1 MLNTDPSRSSQSTKS
16 VSLFNSFRK
25 KLFFPK
31 NSFLEID
38 LNVCEEFLQKE
49 ETPKSDSNF
58 FSQTFR
64 KWNGGSSHTLFLRPE
79 PSVRKL
85 KRQTTEVERFVR
97 MDLSAKQRPSV
108 WGTMTL
114 WDGLELLRGGIR
126 VASDVSKEGL
136 RLTSRRWTK
145 TVALPMIFVFLF
157 EFVFLPVFESGSL
170 FADPFDQ
177 NFENKNKAKGRL
189 ESYYNAA
196 EKTSDALEWQ
206 SIVES
211 GKRILKA
218 QWEANASLEIE
229 KELKNFSGTS
239 SAKEERRIQLENQKQ
254 TIAVEWESDLS
265 EEILEKRGSWKANF
279 NKQNFE
285 SYFTV
290 DKKKEIRDALENLV
304 KAADAAKNAATGDG
318 TVRLAAWDNAI
329 NAGIAGVRAL
339 WENNI
344 TSIKNGVLISSTAT
358 ALTGVEKIEFE
369 KKLGEIESYY
379 KNYFRLE
386 ENGMKLPA
394 RQGLIQSLNRDM
406 DIAIAQEE
414 DPTQLTELLIER
426 TKQQLD
432 PATGQLLNS
441 LDDLGTI
448 PTSYDDVS
456 GSNAQEKILQALQ
469 DGQALW
475 DQAIE
480 RLVVKKLE
488 YDRVAED
495 KRVRNED
502 KWSKAYYV
510 LLDAKAKWNEE
521 INKQIEEG
529 LKKWDES
536 EVRLKEN
543 KQKALQELNQYLS
556 ISQEQYVSHLNGLQG
571 TILSSAD
578 TIGSIVSNIAW
589 YQDQIDKENRKSSP
603 NSGLINTYQQEINKW
618 TALRT
623 QFRQYVAS
631 VQNKIHDED
640 ILGNNGGSG
649 VLDDNGNS
657 SDPYLYSSAEFEYRL
672 AKAELDELEKKKNR
686 AQAVWDYAEANVN
699 VTNMPALQTELEAAK
714 TVYETQQS
722 AYLALLQQ
730 LNGTSPVGGGT
741 QGTDPN
747 SSSGSGSSTPP
758 ANTSLSELEAAK
770 KLAEEKSI
778 ALTTAQ
784 AELELARKR
793 FDQAKQLQ
801 ILVLNSSPEFLGDI
815 GSVNMGTYDPNAP
828 NGGIKYEIYQADL
841 QIAEAREKLKDN
853 EKVYFSKNYD
863 QANAKRTEDFFG
875 DLWNR
880 IQSFESSKEKL
891 KLLEDA
897 VSNPNQTLVQK
908 VNLLLNPANLVLVS
922 VFGNQGAAQVKSQ
935 LQGLVDALSK
945 TVIDNENGNVEKQK
959 LPYAVEKFSSSL
971 DPILTRSD
979 ELLSQFD
986 NTDKGNLSEFTT
998 RMGNISSFLNS
1009 FTTNYNLNS
1018 GYLKIE
1024 DFNVWNSALS
1034 NSLSK
1039 WNENVTAFQT
1049 AKTDFSS
1056 ALAAYKAYATSHVGS
1071 EDSLEYQ
1078 LEVQK
1083 VTAAFGTYQEK
1094 TSSLEEYW
1102 DDLSTRTGHLRLEA
1116 LDRLQKARTM
1126 VDMSTL
1132 DLATRKTL
1140 KAQIDTFKSTF
1151 SKKDS
1156 SGNELPDDVTAL
1168 LTGTDSKFTSVAG
1181 SFSNY
1186 STRYSYYRNTIDE
1199 RSAIFSGMSGI
1210 LIQALEGQRASVT
1223 AQKAQLGFL
1232 LDEDAGIEELQDSV
1246 SGVEE
1251 TAKTEAA
1258 KLDARVAEILLSK
1271 LGNLGS
1277 DSSTRKFDPIYL
1289 GLTNEINS
1297 LYSTF
1302 TGSSDQ
1308 ILEIRA
1314 RKIALDYIKNAG
1326 QTLTGIFTNN
1336 SEYSKFQ
1343 IDLNRMKDRSAATL
1357 SFYEDDHGYL
1367 NEADRISLRMSEDE
1381 NDRRKV
1387 SEYFSFGSTFL
1398 FGNAVIQGTSAWLNL
1413 AGGMKSFSEA
1423 VKSGAI
1429 LSGLRDDYF
1438 SEQES
1443 EANGLFQELTEAAG
1457 IGSYSSVD
1465 FYKDSI
1471 RSQAGVD
1478 QLDTAKINQKK
1489 AELAALIAG
1498 MSDPQTQLSQLI
1510 QSGNLTSVFG
1520 LLTGTG
1526 VKQDLV
1532 AWQKEIDD
1540 AKLLFQTLDGNIQAP
1555 MTNLTTQ
1562 FDSLLN
1568 FFNTPAFAQM
1578 QSYADGV
1585 FQSVEALKGLEDSNL
1600 PIYDRVN
1607 DADGNS
1613 PYEQAP
1619 DQDGDA
1625 VGSANWTPTYV
1636 DANGKLPWQTGYD
1649 SAHLKISIAWTPT
1662 YRDANGKI
1670 PGESGYN
1677 ASNLKIL
1684 GYTKPFENLNTDN
1697 LKTMRDSLKTALTE
1711 WNGVK
1716 SDAQAKLNV
1725 YKTSVNALLAFRA
1738 LHPTDFAE
1746 AEGGKYLTLVEKVRT
1761 DGLALTGTHSDT
1773 IAYFNGV
1780 SLKFQDLKSEQEFLT
1795 RTAKQILGLPIN
1807 KILVPQK
1814 AVQFTFPPVVPPEPL
1829 ELSLTSALRYD
1840 ITNSNPGNYYT
1851 VSSSQRNIVQQIT
1864 LLEYSKYKEIGSFS
1878 DYGTNGVSF
1887 FLGNLG
1893 SANNQ
1898 LQVSAQTFAQ
1908 NANAWASSVQ
1918 NKNVPLNGLADRLDS
1933 LNDRIVYYTAG
1944 SGPNQI
1950 GQSDLIQVVANLR
1963 TFLLQKSL
1971 DGVEFNPAL
1980 KAMVEAAGAFTD
1992 EIENIQ
1998 YLQSYPST
2006 DKNVA
2011 KANLTAA
2018 QEAQKTL
2025 TEISQLADQL
2035 GNFLSSGAV
2044 YSNLGMVQS
2053 LLEKYDILKNK
2064 PLDQAKFETQF
2075 KSVLGNAY
2083 WQGAFEV
2090 YRDKLSA
2097 AQAFFSPQTQEKIDQ
2112 LRENS
2117 WEVFKRNLANAYL
2130 TQRVGNPILSEFL
2143 TELKEGK
2150 FSVLGANQGVVEIDS
2165 KFLGKAM
2172 TDSEILEVGEYLKP
2186 FDDMASIQRQGLVS
2200 DLETYLKDY
2209 DPELKEEM
2217 KTFSLVNQ
2225 YSLIKNGIAQGNVYP
2240 DRELPPELKDFT
2252 IISTF
2257 EYYLSNTKEEIT
2269 VTENGQPVKKMVKKY
2284 DPSSADS
2291 RRAAMSD
2298 LLLKLGP
2305 VHKKDAN
2312 GTLVLDPQRQAQI
2325 EALTNEYLANY
2336 GSKNPSSYL
2345 DSQILKNFEAKAA
2358 YYAEKELRISQNAD
2372 SSVPADQ
2379 KKEELS
2385 YDDLQALT
2393 DWLVEAKFDPS
2404 TQTAVT
2410 ETARMDFLLSHYY
2423 GEDTEDLS
2431 AEDLQKNPELAAF
2444 YGEGGKGYFSEM
2456 DAFFTNQGKT
2466 VLTTEEKDRFK
2477 LLSSGVT
2484 DAWGLWQ
2491 YDPSSLVQRE
2501 VVLQNFG
2508 YANEYEDLVES
2519 LQTETKR
2526 LKTELAKANRNIQK
2540 EKYVN
2545 DYRNGLIHFDSYLSY
2560 LGVPTDN
2567 VATDVTT
2574 NEALAIQGRLREL
2587 EINAEQKLGGLF
2599 NLLENHK
2606 SAVFDQTPL
2615 ADALP
2620 GDAIQTKA
2628 DLNPGLRTA
2637 AKVMSSAYTLSDNV
2651 LTKDANGN
2659 YSFDGDFT
2667 NLKGRLDQALNVVS
2681 AGSVDYD
2688 QYAGTI
2694 TSQSGLIATLKNTIE
2709 TAGQSYVLLK
2719 AQLASGVNPAAEL
2732 NAATTAFNAANAKIE
2747 GATGLKKQFEDAQAL
2762 VTQKQNEYLA
2772 KETQVSNAYN
2782 TMLDAQDTFNE
2793 KAALYDYATLLE
2805 YSKHNVYQ
2813 AENNNAPNAENN
2825 LPAGYIDTPKKMAEA
2840 RYKAAKEAYDAK
2852 AKEVELLQKKM
2863 ASQIGVGDLTT
2874 YVQNERAEA
2883 EKWAL
2888 LAVKYNT
2895 AETLLRQKVADLK
2908 RQIGVQRTNL
2918 EGQLDRLYGIAPPNN
2933 KQSVG
2938 MMDSLEGS
2946 LDFGGSRYLKTEQ
2959 WTRDRD
2965 RIAEGIISGRIG
2977 TMDVMTAYQWDYGQG
2992 ITPDMQPYNLNS
3004 FLGRWGGTLGND
3016 SYQSLPQR
3024 ANAHMNSILFPAP
3037 ETRGYRYGSGSSAA
3051 TYDQAYGQA
3060 LVNQTMVQ
3068 VFFLNQLDLVCMGF
3082 CMLTMAYVNEINTYS
3097 SNRNQVNDAV
3107 SAIGAQGATLKGLY
3121 SQLQELTDVDDTNQL
3136 LSVLGRPEFGLNSQD
3151 LAMIQKTNPGSNS
3164 LKDIVWKTSPTAT
3177 NPLSFND
3184 LVGSDGLRLA
3194 QQKAIHD
3201 QYGNYVR
3208 SGEYTAGGTTAS
3220 AEKTDQYGRQT
3231 ALMVGADEFLDAMGV
3246 LAEAQYQ
3253 VARDAYYS
3261 KAENYTK
3268 QIGVGNED
3276 KIAVKVDAKVVLQ
3289 EREKFASDLLKK
3301 ITRTTNGETI
3311 AYNVETNIY
3320 RTVLNDY
3327 MGETGVVS
3335 QIFNAE
3341 LQQRGAEQKQQW
3353 NLKEQEFYDLKSDWI
3368 QNVSYLKQTG
3378 TKRWE
3383 NMVQEFQGKWKDWRA
3398 DFKAEHEANQKIYL
3412 DRIESTLEKK
3422 EAWTTSFLQKSSEQ
3436 ADELTMKEMYD
3447 SIAGMVTSMQ
3457 ENLPAGVSMNVN
3469 VNDILSSILSKKP
3482 GSISASLIDRA
3493 SSIDTNFFLNEVKK
3507 YNFNDSGLKEQF
3519 KGMLNE
3525 TNKLSQNL
3533 IILQTLE
3540 SLRSLPE
3547 AFAKTIQQQNGAVE
3561 EQLNQT
3567 MAYGGFARVGATY
3580 IRTIKTASGG
3590 DEVQTLGT
3598 YQYYN
3603 YNPPTVFPEVKDSN
3617 GKSWDLGKPELLI
3630 DREKVPSASDLTVMV
3645 RLAKNKMNS
3654 DFEKVFNPKV
3664 QHNYEAERGLFDPS
3678 EVQASFN
3685 DYLEGVRN
3693 GETVSC
3699 LGKSAE
3705 QCAQSA
3711 MNSGFLVGEV
3721 AEGSFGEAQFNQ
3733 FYVILKT
3740 KKEMDKRKG
3749 KMDAARHRKSGGM
3762 GRFYNQ
3768 LGAIGEGLG
3777 EAVKGAGSA
3786 VLSAA
3791 KASLKATTDFNGAKK
3806 DLKEAG
3812 KQGER
3817 ALQGALYATS
3827 GAVDFVMFASETF
3840 AEPFVTV
3847 FTLGMGNETMNG
3859 KFAEGNYELA
3869 KFRDTNRAQK
3879 HLNELGMR
3887 TGAEMYANDA
3897 ALDKVVTTTLAVT
3910 GIVGAI
3916 LSFTPL
3922 APIGVGL
3929 MAVSALGTAGWKT
3942 FRGAYEGGSAGMLAG
3957 AVSGI
3962 ANSAL
3967 DATTN
3972 GVVGVNLSYSYANGF
3987 GAGVNIG
3994 TDNKTQLGGSV
4005 GLNYNAKSGAW
4016 GASVGLKVG
4025 LGQTD
4030 NQGNYSNWVDAGVH
4044 MNNIGR
4050 ENQSQGLSATIRG
4063 QYNEKKGLN
4072 GSLGLSYDTQSGYG
4086 ATVGLTSGLGPLLS
4100 VTPSW
4105 TVSEYG
4111 GLSSDVQ
4118 YGVNKNLFG
4127 NIFNKVNNPEHSAAN
4142 RNLLDDIVNAA
4153 GGLVSGI
4160 GRGAKSAWDG
4170 LFGRGPIP
4178 MMLIG
4183 RGAMNANSD
4192 PIAQRY
4198 GIDGPDNKSVFSTLS
4213 DWFNTSV
4220 LGNKPESFDQA
4231 LALMRSGSAD
4241 ARKAA
4246 GEYLNANVS
4255 KITVAQQAEMD
4266 IFLHNAGVVN
4276 LTEKQYTNNM
4286 KILYADTMKQF
4297 KDQYFDQ
4304 VISGESSFKMTAFE
4318 REVLRTKFGGL
4329 VDNISIFNAPGWTSE
4344 GRAFVPMGSES
4355 IIGDISMNTAGY
4367 EEYQIALS
4375 KFEDQGGSFDSKGI
4389 IKNMFLERATR
4400 LAHEAFH
4407 LYQNQESNIVFSAMR
4422 YLSDNA
4428 MAFLNSPFDSE
4439 LRSKILYK
4447 GNLSGEARSTY
4458 SNLNLMNDPNRMIVN
4473 GQYVYREQLAQSFMI
4488 SFGETFNKYSGGY

>member
-1 MLNTDPSRSSQSTKS
+1 MLNTDPSRTSQSLKS
-16 VSLFNSFRK
+16 ASFLNTFRE
-25 KLFFPK
+25 KLFARK
-31 NSFLEID
+31 NPVLEID
-38 LNVCEEFLQKE
+38 LNPSICDEFPHKE
-49 ETPKSDSNF
+49 ETPKYDSS
-58 FSQTFR
+58 FSSHTFR
-64 KWNGGSSHTLFLRPE
+64 KWNGLFSESSSRTLFLRLE
-79 PSVRKL
+79 SLVQKL
-85 KRQTTEVERFVR
+85 KRQTTETERFVR
-97 MDLSAKQRPSV
+97 MDLRLEMRNLNEKDSRGTIVKKIAQKNYENSSFQFGSDSKVFPDQRIRQNIGRKTKTTKTQDGRENHPRDERRVEKRPSI
-108 WGTMTL
+108 WEMMTL
-114 WDGLELLRGGIR
+114 LDGLELLRGRIR
-126 VASDVSKEGL
+126 VSSDVVLIGVKNSGSRLRGEFRGFESLETSHEL
-136 RLTSRRWTK
+136 RLTSKRWTK
-145 TVALPMIFVFLF
+145 RVALPLIFVFLF
-157 EFVFLPVFESGSL
+157 EFAFLPVFESRSL

-206 SIVES
+206 SIIES

-229 KELKNFSGTS
+229 KELKGFSGTS
-239 SAKEERRIQLENQKQ
+239 SAKEEFRIQLENQKQ
-254 TIAVEWESDLS
+254 TIAVEWEAELS

-279 NKQNFE
+279 KKQNFE

-304 KAADAAKNAATGDG
+304 KAADAAKNATTGDG
-318 TVRLAAWDNAI
+318 TARLSAWDNAI
-329 NAGIAGVRAL
+329 NAGISGVRAL

-344 TSIKNGVLISSTAT
+344 VSIKNGILTSSSAT
-358 ALTGVEKIEFE
+358 GLTGVEKVEFD
-369 KKLGEIESYY
+369 KKLDEIESYY
-379 KNYFRLE
+379 KNYFHLE
-386 ENGMKLPA
+386 ENGVKLPA

-414 DPTQLTELLIER
+414 DPTQLTELLIEK

-441 LDDLGTI
+441 LDDLATI

-502 KWSKAYYV
+502 KWSRAYYV

-589 YQDQIDKENRKSSP
+589 YQDQIDKENRKTSP
-603 NSGLINTYQQEINKW
+603 NTNLIGTYQQEINKW
-618 TALRT
+618 STLRN

-649 VLDDNGNS
+649 VLDNNGNS

-699 VTNMPALQTELEAAK
+699 VSDMPALQTELNVAK
-714 TVYETQQS
+714 TAYETQQS

-793 FDQAKQLQ
+793 FEQAKQLQ
-801 ILVLNSSPEFLGDI
+801 ILVMNSSPEFLGDI

-841 QIAEAREKLKDN
+841 QISEAREKLKDN

-863 QANAKRTEDFFG
+863 QSNAKRTEDFFG

-897 VSNPNQTLVQK
+897 VSSPGQTLVQK

-935 LQGLVDALSK
+935 LQGLVEALSK
-945 TVIDNENGNVEKQK
+945 TVKDNENGNVEKPK
-959 LPYAVEKFSSSL
+959 LPFAVEKFSSSL
-971 DPILTRSD
+971 DPILTHSD

-986 NTDKGNLSEFTT
+986 NTDKGNLNEFTT
-998 RMGNISSFLNS
+998 RMGNISSYLNS
-1009 FTTNYNLNS
+1009 FTTNYNLNPD
-1018 GYLKIE
+1018 YLEIE
-1024 DFNVWNSALS
+1024 DFNVWNTALS

-1056 ALAAYKAYATSHVGS
+1056 ALSTYKAYATSHVGS

-1083 VTAAFGTYQEK
+1083 VTTAFGTYQEK

-1102 DDLSTRTGHLRLEA
+1102 DDLSTRIGHLRLEA

-1156 SGNELPDDVTAL
+1156 SGNDLPDDVTSL
-1168 LTGTDSKFTSVAG
+1168 LTGTDSKFSSVAD
-1181 SFSNY
+1181 SFSTY
-1186 STRYSYYRNTIDE
+1186 SSRYSYYRNTIDE
-1199 RSAIFSGMSGI
+1199 RSAIFGGMSGI

-1232 LDEDAGIEELQDSV
+1232 LDEDAGIEELQDTV

-1258 KLDARVAEILLSK
+1258 KLDARVAEILLLK

-1277 DSSTRKFDPIYL
+1277 DSSVRKFDPIYL

-1302 TGSSDQ
+1302 SGSSDE

-1326 QTLTGIFTNN
+1326 QSLTQIFADDG
-1336 SEYSKFQ
+1336 EYAKFQ
-1343 IDLNRMKDRSAATL
+1343 IDLNQMKDRSQATL

-1367 NEADRISLRMSEDE
+1367 DESDRISLRMSEDE
-1381 NDRRKV
+1381 NDLRKV

-1413 AGGMKSFSEA
+1413 AGGMRSFSEG
-1423 VKSGAI
+1423 VKAGTI

-1443 EANGLFQELTEAAG
+1443 EANGLFGELTEAAG

-1471 RSQAGVD
+1471 RSQTGVD

-1498 MSDPQTQLSQLI
+1498 MSDPQAQLSQLI

-1540 AKLLFQTLDGNIQAP
+1540 AKALFQTLDGNIQAP

-1568 FFNTPAFAQM
+1568 FFNTPALAQM

-1585 FQSVEALKGLEDSNL
+1585 LNSVEALKGLEDSSL
-1600 PIYDRVN
+1600 PIYDPIEDV
-1607 DADGNS
+1607 DGNF
-1613 PYEQAP
+1613 PYEKAP
-1619 DQDGDA
+1619 DQEGDA
-1625 VGSANWTPTYV
+1625 VGSTNWTPTYV
-1636 DANGKLPWQTGYD
+1636 DVNGKLPWQTGYD

-1670 PGESGYN
+1670 PGQSGYN
-1677 ASNLKIL
+1677 SNNLKIL
-1684 GYTKPFENLNTDN
+1684 GYTKPFENLDTED
-1697 LKTMRDSLKTALTE
+1697 LKTMRDSLKSALLD

-1716 SDAQAKLNV
+1716 SDAQTKLNV
-1725 YKTSVNALLAFRA
+1725 YKTSVNELLAFRA
-1738 LHPTDFAE
+1738 LHPADFAD

-1761 DGLALTGTHSDT
+1761 DGLALTGAHSET

-1780 SLKFQDLKSEQEFLT
+1780 SLKFQDLKSEQEYLT
-1795 RTAKQILGLPIN
+1795 RTAKQILGLPVN
-1807 KILVPQK
+1807 KILVPEK
-1814 AVQFTFPPVVPPEPL
+1814 AVQFTFPPVDPPEPL
-1829 ELSLTSALRYD
+1829 ELPLGSALRFD
-1840 ITNSNPGNYYT
+1840 IVSSNPGNYYK
-1851 VSSSQRNIVQQIT
+1851 VLSSQRNIVQQIT
-1864 LLEYSKYKEIGSFS
+1864 LLEYSKYKEVGPFG
-1878 DYGTNGVSF
+1878 DYGSSGVSF

-1893 SANNQ
+1893 NANNQ
-1898 LQVSAQTFAQ
+1898 LQASAQSFSQ
-1908 NANAWASSVQ
+1908 NANAWASSLQ
-1918 NKNVPLNGLADRLDS
+1918 NKNVPLNGLSSRLNS

-1950 GQSDLIQVVANLR
+1950 GQSDLVQVVANLR

-1998 YLQSYPST
+1998 YLQSYPSP

-2018 QEAQKTL
+2018 KEAQKTL
-2025 TEISQLADQL
+2025 SEISQLAVEL

-2064 PLDQAKFETQF
+2064 PMDQAKFETQF
-2075 KSVLGNAY
+2075 KSTLGNAY
-2083 WQGAFEV
+2083 WQGAFQV
-2090 YRDKLSA
+2090 YQDKLSE
-2097 AQAFFSPQTQEKIDQ
+2097 AQAFFSQQTQEKIDQ

-2130 TQRVGNPILSEFL
+2130 SQRVGNPILSEFL

-2150 FSVLGANQGVVEIDS
+2150 FSVLGQNQGVVEIDS

-2186 FDDMASIQRQGLVS
+2186 FDDMAMVQRQGLIS
-2200 DLETYLKDY
+2200 DLNTFLKDY

-2225 YSLIKNGIAQGNVYP
+2225 YSLIKNAIAQGNVYP
-2240 DRELPPELKDFT
+2240 DRELPPELKNFT
-2252 IISTF
+2252 LISTF

-2298 LLLKLGP
+2298 FLLKLGP

-2312 GTLVLDPQRQAQI
+2312 GTLVLDPERQAQI
-2325 EALTNEYLANY
+2325 ESLTNEYLANY

-2345 DSQILKNFEAKAA
+2345 DSQILKNFEARAA
-2358 YYAEKELRISQNAD
+2358 YYEEKELRISQNANL
-2372 SSVPADQ
+2372 PADQ

-2385 YDDLQALT
+2385 YDDLEALT
-2393 DWLVEAKFDPS
+2393 TWLVEAKFDPS
-2404 TQTAVT
+2404 TQTAVA

-2431 AEDLQKNPELAAF
+2431 AQDLQKNPELAAF

-2456 DAFFTNQGKT
+2456 DTYFSSQGKT
-2466 VLTTEEKDRFK
+2466 VLTIEEKDRFR

-2491 YDPSSLVQRE
+2491 YDPSSLVQRQAA
-2501 VVLQNFG
+2501 LQNFG
-2508 YANEYEDLVES
+2508 YANDYEDLVES
-2519 LQTETKR
+2519 LNLEAKR
-2526 LKTELAKANRNIQK
+2526 LKVELTKADQNIRK

-2567 VATDVTT
+2567 IATDVTT
-2574 NEALAIQGRLREL
+2574 NESLAIQGRLREL

-2606 SAVFDQTPL
+2606 SAVFDETPL
-2615 ADALP
+2615 EDALP

-2637 AKVMSSAYTLSDNV
+2637 AKVMSSAYTLSDNI
-2651 LTKDANGN
+2651 LQKDASGN

-2688 QYAGTI
+2688 KYAGAI
-2694 TSQSGLIATLKNTIE
+2694 ANQGGLISTLKNTIE

-2732 NAATTAFNAANAKIE
+2732 TAATNAFNAANASIE
-2747 GATGLKKQFEDAQAL
+2747 GPTGLKKQYEDAQAL
-2762 VTQKQNEYLA
+2762 VTQKQNEYIA

-2813 AENNNAPNAENN
+2813 AENNNAPESENGI
-2825 LPAGYIDTPKKMAEA
+2825 PAGYIDTPKKMAEA
-2840 RYKAAKEAYDAK
+2840 RYKAAKEEYDAK

-2863 ASQIGVGDLTT
+2863 ASQIGTGDLSA
-2874 YVQNERAEA
+2874 YVQNERAET

-2908 RQIGVQRTNL
+2908 RQIGVQQANL
-2918 EGQLDRLYGIAPPNN
+2918 DQQLDRLYGIAPPNN

-2938 MMDSLEGS
+2938 MMDTIEGS

-2965 RIAEGIISGRIG
+2965 RIAEGIISGRIT

-2992 ITPDMQPYNLNS
+2992 ITPDMQPYNLAS
-3004 FLGRWGGTLGND
+3004 FLGKWGSTLGNE

-3024 ANAHMNSILFPAP
+3024 ANTHMNSILFPAP
-3037 ETRGYRYGSGSSAA
+3037 ETRGYRYGSGSSGAG
-3051 TYDQAYGQA
+3051 YEQSYGQA

-3082 CMLTMAYVNEINTYS
+3082 CMLTMAYVNEINTYN
-3097 SNRNQVNDAV
+3097 SNRGQVSDAV
-3107 SAIGAQGATLKGLY
+3107 SAIGAQGAALKNLY
-3121 SQLQELTDVDDTNQL
+3121 GQLQELTDVDDTNQL
-3136 LSVLGRPEFGLNSQD
+3136 LSVLGRPEFGLSSQD
-3151 LAMIQKTNPGSNS
+3151 LEMIQKTNPGSNS
-3164 LKDIVWKTSPTAT
+3164 LKDIVWKANPTT
-3177 NPLSFND
+3177 PNPLSFND

-3194 QQKAIHD
+3194 GQKAIHD

-3208 SGEYTAGGTTAS
+3208 NGEYTAGGTTAT

-3253 VARDAYYS
+3253 VARDAYYN

-3268 QIGVGNED
+3268 QIGLEE
-3276 KIAVKVDAKVVLQ
+3276 KIAVKVDGKVVLE
-3289 EREKFASDLLKK
+3289 EREQFTSNLLKK
-3301 ITRTTNGETI
+3301 ITQTTNGETI

-3327 MGETGVVS
+3327 MGESGVVS

-3341 LQQRGAEQKQQW
+3341 LQQRAGEQKLQW

-3368 QNVSYLKQTG
+3368 QNISYLKQTG

-3383 NMVQEFQGKWKDWRA
+3383 NMVQEFQGKWKDWRN
-3398 DFKAEHEANQKIYL
+3398 DFKAQHEANQKIYL

-3422 EAWTTSFLQKSSEQ
+3422 ETWTQSFLQKSNDQ

-3447 SIAGMVTSMQ
+3447 SISGIVTSMQ

-3482 GSISASLIDRA
+3482 GSISASLIERA

-3519 KGMLNE
+3519 KGLLNE

-3540 SLRSLPE
+3540 SLRNLPE
-3547 AFAKTIQQQNGAVE
+3547 VFAKTIKEQNESVDD
-3561 EQLNQT
+3561 QLNQT
-3567 MAYGGFARVGATY
+3567 MAYGGFARLGAAY
-3580 IRTIKTASGG
+3580 VRTIKTASGG

-3598 YQYYN
+3598 YQNYN

-3630 DREKVPSASDLTVMV
+3630 DHENVPSANDLTVMV
-3645 RLAKNKMNS
+3645 RLAKNKMS
-3654 DFEKVFNPKV
+3654 AEFKKVFNPEK
-3664 QHNYEAERGLFDPS
+3664 QHNYEAEKGLFDPS
-3678 EVQASFN
+3678 EVEASFN

-3693 GETVSC
+3693 GDSVSC
-3699 LGKSAE
+3699 MGKSAE

-3721 AEGSFGEAQFNQ
+3721 SDGSFGEAQFSQ

-3749 KMDAARHRKSGGM
+3749 KMDAARHRKLGGM

-3768 LGAIGEGLG
+3768 LGAIAEGSVELAKG
-3777 EAVKGAGSA
+3777 IGNAVISG
-3786 VLSAA
+3786 V

-3806 DLKEAG
+3806 DLREAG
-3812 KQGER
+3812 KQSER
-3817 ALQGALYATS
+3817 ALQGA
-3827 GAVDFVMFASETF
+3827 FMQCR
-3840 AEPFVTV
+3840 EPW
-3847 FTLGMGNETMNG
+3847 TLHC
-3859 KFAEGNYELA
+3859 L
-3869 KFRDTNRAQK
+3869 Q
-3879 HLNELGMR
+3879 
-3887 TGAEMYANDA
+3887 
-3897 ALDKVVTTTLAVT
+3897 
-3910 GIVGAI
+3910 
-3916 LSFTPL
+3916 
-3922 APIGVGL
+3922 
-3929 MAVSALGTAGWKT
+3929 
-3942 FRGAYEGGSAGMLAG
+3942 
-3957 AVSGI
+3957 
-3962 ANSAL
+3962 
-3967 DATTN
+3967 
-3972 GVVGVNLSYSYANGF
+3972 
-3987 GAGVNIG
+3987 
-3994 TDNKTQLGGSV
+3994 
-4005 GLNYNAKSGAW
+4005 
-4016 GASVGLKVG
+4016 
-4025 LGQTD
+4025 
-4030 NQGNYSNWVDAGVH
+4030 
-4044 MNNIGR
+4044 
-4050 ENQSQGLSATIRG
+4050 
-4063 QYNEKKGLN
+4063 
-4072 GSLGLSYDTQSGYG
+4072 
-4086 ATVGLTSGLGPLLS
+4086 
-4100 VTPSW
+4100 
-4105 TVSEYG
+4105 
-4111 GLSSDVQ
+4111 
-4118 YGVNKNLFG
+4118 
-4127 NIFNKVNNPEHSAAN
+4127 
-4142 RNLLDDIVNAA
+4142 
-4153 GGLVSGI
+4153 
-4160 GRGAKSAWDG
+4160 
-4170 LFGRGPIP
+4170 
-4178 MMLIG
+4178 
-4183 RGAMNANSD
+4183 
-4192 PIAQRY
+4192 QR
-4198 GIDGPDNKSVFSTLS
+4198 L
-4213 DWFNTSV
+4213 
-4220 LGNKPESFDQA
+4220 
-4231 LALMRSGSAD
+4231 
-4241 ARKAA
+4241 
-4246 GEYLNANVS
+4246 
-4255 KITVAQQAEMD
+4255 
-4266 IFLHNAGVVN
+4266 
-4276 LTEKQYTNNM
+4276 
-4286 KILYADTMKQF
+4286 
-4297 KDQYFDQ
+4297 
-4304 VISGESSFKMTAFE
+4304 
-4318 REVLRTKFGGL
+4318 
-4329 VDNISIFNAPGWTSE
+4329 
-4344 GRAFVPMGSES
+4344 
-4355 IIGDISMNTAGY
+4355 
-4367 EEYQIALS
+4367 
-4375 KFEDQGGSFDSKGI
+4375 
-4389 IKNMFLERATR
+4389 
-4400 LAHEAFH
+4400 
-4407 LYQNQESNIVFSAMR
+4407 
-4422 YLSDNA
+4422 
-4428 MAFLNSPFDSE
+4428 
-4439 LRSKILYK
+4439 
-4447 GNLSGEARSTY
+4447 
-4458 SNLNLMNDPNRMIVN
+4458 
-4473 GQYVYREQLAQSFMI
+4473 
-4488 SFGETFNKYSGGY
+4488 

>member
-1 MLNTDPSRSSQSTKS
+1 MLTANPSRISQSTKS
-16 VSLFNSFRK
+16 ASFLNSFRK
-25 KLFFPK
+25 KLF
-31 NSFLEID
+31 S
-38 LNVCEEFLQKE
+38 
-49 ETPKSDSNF
+49 
-58 FSQTFR
+58 
-64 KWNGGSSHTLFLRPE
+64 LFLRPE
-79 PSVRKL
+79 PSVQKL
-85 KRQTTEVERFVR
+85 KRQTTEAERFVR
-97 MDLSAKQRPSV
+97 MDLRLERFGGFQGLTSLETQSDINRVSDRSENPATHHAINAETGIYEKIKMVRCRLKRRARLCAGSSEKSRRGTPLKSDSYPSTSRTRRVEQRPSI
-108 WGTMTL
+108 WGMMTL
-114 WDGLELLRGGIR
+114 LDGLELLQGRIR
-126 VASDVSKEGL
+126 VASDASEVRRQRTEGGEEITSRILNAVFGGQKAEDGL

-145 TVALPMIFVFLF
+145 GVALPMIFVFLF
-157 EFVFLPVFESGSL
+157 EFAFLPVFESGSL

-206 SIVES
+206 SIIES

-239 SAKEERRIQLENQKQ
+239 SAKEELRIQLENQKQ
-254 TIAVEWESDLS
+254 TIGVEWEAELS

-344 TSIKNGVLISSTAT
+344 ASIKNGVLISSTAT
-358 ALTGVEKIEFE
+358 ALTGVEKVEFE

-386 ENGMKLPA
+386 ENGIKLPA

-556 ISQEQYVSHLNGLQG
+556 ISQEQYVAHLNGLQG

-603 NSGLINTYQQEINKW
+603 NTGLINTYQQEINKW
-618 TALRT
+618 TTLRT
-623 QFRQYVAS
+623 QFRQYVAA

-699 VTNMPALQTELEAAK
+699 VTNMPALQTELNAAK
-714 TVYETQQS
+714 TAYETQQS

-747 SSSGSGSSTPP
+747 STSGGSGTSTPP

-801 ILVLNSSPEFLGDI
+801 ILVMNSSPEFLGDI

-863 QANAKRTEDFFG
+863 QGNAKRTEDFFG

-897 VSNPNQTLVQK
+897 VSGSGQTLVQK
-908 VNLLLNPANLVLVS
+908 VNSLLNPANLVLVS

-959 LPYAVEKFSSSL
+959 LPFAVEKFSSSL

-1009 FTTNYNLNS
+1009 FTTTYNLNS

-1024 DFNVWNSALS
+1024 DFNVWNTALS

-1049 AKTDFSS
+1049 AKTDFSG

-1102 DDLSTRTGHLRLEA
+1102 DDLSTRTSHLRLEA

-1186 STRYSYYRNTIDE
+1186 SSRYTYYRNTIDE
-1199 RSAIFSGMSGI
+1199 RSAIFAGMSGI

-1232 LDEDAGIEELQDSV
+1232 LDEDAGVEELQDTV

-1277 DSSTRKFDPIYL
+1277 DSSMRKFDPIYL
-1289 GLTNEINS
+1289 GLNNEINS

-1302 TGSSDQ
+1302 TGSSEE

-1326 QTLTGIFTNN
+1326 QTLTGIFAND
-1336 SEYSKFQ
+1336 SEYAKFQ

-1367 NEADRISLRMSEDE
+1367 SEADRISLRMSEDE

-1398 FGNAVIQGTSAWLNL
+1398 FGNAVMQGTSTWLNL

-1423 VKSGAI
+1423 VKAGTI

-1443 EANGLFQELTEAAG
+1443 EANGLFQELTTAAG

-1471 RSQAGVD
+1471 RSQTGVD
-1478 QLDTAKINQKK
+1478 QLDTAKIDQKK

-1498 MSDPQTQLSQLI
+1498 MSDPQAQLSQLI

-1540 AKLLFQTLDGNIQAP
+1540 AKALFQTLDGNIQTP

-1600 PIYDRVN
+1600 PIYDPVN
-1607 DADGNS
+1607 DVDGNS

-1649 SAHLKISIAWTPT
+1649 SGHLKISIAWTPT
-1662 YRDANGKI
+1662 YRDANGKV
-1670 PGESGYN
+1670 PGQSGYN
-1677 ASNLKIL
+1677 ANNLKIL
-1684 GYTKPFENLNTDN
+1684 GYTKPFENLDTDD

-1716 SDAQAKLNV
+1716 STAQAKLNV

-1738 LHPTDFAE
+1738 LHPSDFAD

-1761 DGLALTGTHSDT
+1761 DGLALTGAHSET

-1780 SLKFQDLKSEQEFLT
+1780 SLKFQDLKSEQEALT

-1807 KILVPQK
+1807 KILVPAK
-1814 AVQFTFPPVVPPEPL
+1814 AVQFTFPPADPPEPL
-1829 ELSLTSALRYD
+1829 ELPLTSALRFD
-1840 ITNSNPGNYYT
+1840 ILSSNPGNYYT
-1851 VSSSQRNIVQQIT
+1851 VASSQRNIVQQIT
-1864 LLEYSKYKEIGSFS
+1864 LLEYSKYKETGPFS

-1893 SANNQ
+1893 NANNQ
-1898 LQVSAQTFAQ
+1898 LQASAQTFAQ
-1908 NANAWASSVQ
+1908 NANAWASSLQ
-1918 NKNVPLNGLADRLDS
+1918 NKNVPLNELADRLDS
-1933 LNDRIVYYTAG
+1933 LKDRIVYYTAG

-1950 GQSDLIQVVANLR
+1950 GQNDLVQVVANLR

-2035 GNFLSSGAV
+2035 GSFLSSGAV

-2064 PLDQAKFETQF
+2064 PMDQAKFETQF

-2150 FSVLGANQGVVEIDS
+2150 FSVLGPNQGVVEIDS

-2186 FDDMASIQRQGLVS
+2186 FDNMAMIQRQGLIS
-2200 DLETYLKDY
+2200 DLDTYLKDY

-2217 KTFSLVNQ
+2217 RTFSLVNQ
-2225 YSLIKNGIAQGNVYP
+2225 YSLIKNGIAQGSVYP
-2240 DRELPPELKDFT
+2240 DRELPPELKNFT
-2252 IISTF
+2252 LISTF

-2284 DPSSADS
+2284 DSSSADS

-2298 LLLKLGP
+2298 FLLKLGP
-2305 VHKKDAN
+2305 VHKKNAN

-2358 YYAEKELRISQNAD
+2358 YYAEKELRITRNAD
-2372 SSVPADQ
+2372 PNVPADQ

-2385 YDDLQALT
+2385 YDDLEALT
-2393 DWLVEAKFDPS
+2393 TWLVEAKFDPS
-2404 TQTAVT
+2404 TQTAIT

-2431 AEDLQKNPELAAF
+2431 AEDLQKKPELAAF

-2456 DAFFTNQGKT
+2456 DTYFTNQGKT
-2466 VLTTEEKDRFK
+2466 VLTTEEKDRFR

-2491 YDPSSLVQRE
+2491 YDPSSLVQRQ

-2519 LQTETKR
+2519 LNLETKR

-2567 VATDVTT
+2567 VAGDVLT

-2637 AKVMSSAYTLSDNV
+2637 AKVMSSAYTLSDDV
-2651 LTKDANGN
+2651 LSKDANGN

-2719 AQLASGVNPAAEL
+2719 AQLASGVNPTAEL
-2732 NAATTAFNAANAKIE
+2732 NAATAAFNAANAKIE
-2747 GATGLKKQFEDAQAL
+2747 GATGLKKQYEDAQAA

-2782 TMLDAQDTFNE
+2782 SMLDAQDTFNE

-2840 RYKAAKEAYDAK
+2840 RYKAAKEEYDAK

-2863 ASQIGVGDLTT
+2863 ASQIGVGDLTA

-2946 LDFGGSRYLKTEQ
+2946 LDFAGSRYLKTEQ

-2965 RIAEGIISGRIG
+2965 RIAEGILSGRIG

-3004 FLGRWGGTLGND
+3004 FLGKWGGTLGNEN
-3016 SYQSLPQR
+3016 YQSLPQR

-3037 ETRGYRYGSGSSAA
+3037 ETRGYRYGSGSSGA
-3051 TYDQAYGQA
+3051 TYEQAYGQA

-3082 CMLTMAYVNEINTYS
+3082 CMLTMAYVNEINTYN

-3107 SAIGAQGATLKGLY
+3107 GQIGAQGATLKNLY

-3136 LSVLGRPEFGLNSQD
+3136 LNVLGRPEFGLNSQD

-3253 VARDAYYS
+3253 VARNAYYS

-3268 QIGVGNED
+3268 QIGTGNDE

-3327 MGETGVVS
+3327 MGE
-3335 QIFNAE
+3335 
-3341 LQQRGAEQKQQW
+3341 
-3353 NLKEQEFYDLKSDWI
+3353 
-3368 QNVSYLKQTG
+3368 
-3378 TKRWE
+3378 
-3383 NMVQEFQGKWKDWRA
+3383 
-3398 DFKAEHEANQKIYL
+3398 
-3412 DRIESTLEKK
+3412 
-3422 EAWTTSFLQKSSEQ
+3422 
-3436 ADELTMKEMYD
+3436 
-3447 SIAGMVTSMQ
+3447 
-3457 ENLPAGVSMNVN
+3457 
-3469 VNDILSSILSKKP
+3469 
-3482 GSISASLIDRA
+3482 
-3493 SSIDTNFFLNEVKK
+3493 
-3507 YNFNDSGLKEQF
+3507 
-3519 KGMLNE
+3519 
-3525 TNKLSQNL
+3525 
-3533 IILQTLE
+3533 
-3540 SLRSLPE
+3540 
-3547 AFAKTIQQQNGAVE
+3547 
-3561 EQLNQT
+3561 
-3567 MAYGGFARVGATY
+3567 
-3580 IRTIKTASGG
+3580 
-3590 DEVQTLGT
+3590 
-3598 YQYYN
+3598 
-3603 YNPPTVFPEVKDSN
+3603 
-3617 GKSWDLGKPELLI
+3617 
-3630 DREKVPSASDLTVMV
+3630 
-3645 RLAKNKMNS
+3645 
-3654 DFEKVFNPKV
+3654 
-3664 QHNYEAERGLFDPS
+3664 
-3678 EVQASFN
+3678 
-3685 DYLEGVRN
+3685 
-3693 GETVSC
+3693 
-3699 LGKSAE
+3699 
-3705 QCAQSA
+3705 
-3711 MNSGFLVGEV
+3711 
-3721 AEGSFGEAQFNQ
+3721 
-3733 FYVILKT
+3733 
-3740 KKEMDKRKG
+3740 
-3749 KMDAARHRKSGGM
+3749 
-3762 GRFYNQ
+3762 
-3768 LGAIGEGLG
+3768 
-3777 EAVKGAGSA
+3777 
-3786 VLSAA
+3786 
-3791 KASLKATTDFNGAKK
+3791 
-3806 DLKEAG
+3806 
-3812 KQGER
+3812 
-3817 ALQGALYATS
+3817 
-3827 GAVDFVMFASETF
+3827 
-3840 AEPFVTV
+3840 
-3847 FTLGMGNETMNG
+3847 
-3859 KFAEGNYELA
+3859 
-3869 KFRDTNRAQK
+3869 
-3879 HLNELGMR
+3879 
-3887 TGAEMYANDA
+3887 
-3897 ALDKVVTTTLAVT
+3897 
-3910 GIVGAI
+3910 
-3916 LSFTPL
+3916 
-3922 APIGVGL
+3922 
-3929 MAVSALGTAGWKT
+3929 
-3942 FRGAYEGGSAGMLAG
+3942 
-3957 AVSGI
+3957 
-3962 ANSAL
+3962 
-3967 DATTN
+3967 
-3972 GVVGVNLSYSYANGF
+3972 
-3987 GAGVNIG
+3987 
-3994 TDNKTQLGGSV
+3994 
-4005 GLNYNAKSGAW
+4005 
-4016 GASVGLKVG
+4016 
-4025 LGQTD
+4025 
-4030 NQGNYSNWVDAGVH
+4030 
-4044 MNNIGR
+4044 
-4050 ENQSQGLSATIRG
+4050 
-4063 QYNEKKGLN
+4063 
-4072 GSLGLSYDTQSGYG
+4072 
-4086 ATVGLTSGLGPLLS
+4086 
-4100 VTPSW
+4100 
-4105 TVSEYG
+4105 
-4111 GLSSDVQ
+4111 
-4118 YGVNKNLFG
+4118 
-4127 NIFNKVNNPEHSAAN
+4127 
-4142 RNLLDDIVNAA
+4142 
-4153 GGLVSGI
+4153 
-4160 GRGAKSAWDG
+4160 
-4170 LFGRGPIP
+4170 
-4178 MMLIG
+4178 
-4183 RGAMNANSD
+4183 
-4192 PIAQRY
+4192 
-4198 GIDGPDNKSVFSTLS
+4198 
-4213 DWFNTSV
+4213 
-4220 LGNKPESFDQA
+4220 
-4231 LALMRSGSAD
+4231 
-4241 ARKAA
+4241 
-4246 GEYLNANVS
+4246 
-4255 KITVAQQAEMD
+4255 
-4266 IFLHNAGVVN
+4266 
-4276 LTEKQYTNNM
+4276 
-4286 KILYADTMKQF
+4286 
-4297 KDQYFDQ
+4297 
-4304 VISGESSFKMTAFE
+4304 
-4318 REVLRTKFGGL
+4318 
-4329 VDNISIFNAPGWTSE
+4329 
-4344 GRAFVPMGSES
+4344 
-4355 IIGDISMNTAGY
+4355 
-4367 EEYQIALS
+4367 
-4375 KFEDQGGSFDSKGI
+4375 
-4389 IKNMFLERATR
+4389 
-4400 LAHEAFH
+4400 
-4407 LYQNQESNIVFSAMR
+4407 
-4422 YLSDNA
+4422 
-4428 MAFLNSPFDSE
+4428 
-4439 LRSKILYK
+4439 
-4447 GNLSGEARSTY
+4447 
-4458 SNLNLMNDPNRMIVN
+4458 
-4473 GQYVYREQLAQSFMI
+4473 
-4488 SFGETFNKYSGGY
+4488 

>member
-1 MLNTDPSRSSQSTKS
+1 MLNTDPSRSSQSAKS

-97 MDLSAKQRPSV
+97 MDLRGGSRTEQRPSV

-114 WDGLELLRGGIR
+114 LDGLELLRGGIR

-229 KELKNFSGTS
+229 KELKSFSGTS

-318 TVRLAAWDNAI
+318 TARLAAWDNAI

-344 TSIKNGVLISSTAT
+344 TSIKNGILISSTAT
-358 ALTGVEKIEFE
+358 ALTGVEKVEFE

-556 ISQEQYVSHLNGLQG
+556 ISQEQYVAHLNGLQG

-623 QFRQYVAS
+623 QFRQYVAA

-714 TVYETQQS
+714 TAYETQQS

-801 ILVLNSSPEFLGDI
+801 ILVMNSSPEFLGDI

-897 VSNPNQTLVQK
+897 VSSPNQTLVQK

-935 LQGLVDALSK
+935 LQGLVEALSK

-959 LPYAVEKFSSSL
+959 LPFAVEKFSSSL

-1102 DDLSTRTGHLRLEA
+1102 DDLSTRTSHLRLEA

-1140 KAQIDTFKSTF
+1140 KAQIDSFKSTF
-1151 SKKDS
+1151 SKKDA
-1156 SGNELPDDVTAL
+1156 SGNDLPDDVTAL
-1168 LTGTDSKFTSVAG
+1168 LTGTDSKFTSVAN

-1232 LDEDAGIEELQDSV
+1232 LDEDAGVEELQDTV

-1326 QTLTGIFTNN
+1326 QSLTGIFASN

-1367 NEADRISLRMSEDE
+1367 SEADRISLRMSDDE

-1398 FGNAVIQGTSAWLNL
+1398 FGNAVMQGTSAWLNL

-1498 MSDPQTQLSQLI
+1498 MSDPQAQLSQLI

-1540 AKLLFQTLDGNIQAP
+1540 AKALFQTLDGSIQTP

-1625 VGSANWTPTYV
+1625 VGSANWTPTYKDV
-1636 DANGKLPWQTGYD
+1636 NGKLPWETGYD

-1662 YRDANGKI
+1662 YRDANGKV

-1840 ITNSNPGNYYT
+1840 ITNANPGNYYT

-1864 LLEYSKYKEIGSFS
+1864 LLEYSKYKEIGPFS

-2064 PLDQAKFETQF
+2064 PMDQAKFETQF

-2097 AQAFFSPQTQEKIDQ
+2097 AEAFFTPQTQEKIDQ

-2172 TDSEILEVGEYLKP
+2172 TDSEILEVGEFLKP

-2325 EALTNEYLANY
+2325 EALTNEYLTNY

-2372 SSVPADQ
+2372 PNLPADQ

-2491 YDPSSLVQRE
+2491 YDPSSLVQRQ

-2508 YANEYEDLVES
+2508 YANEYEDLVDS

-2567 VATDVTT
+2567 VASDVTT

-2637 AKVMSSAYTLSDNV
+2637 AKVMSSAYTLSDDV
-2651 LTKDANGN
+2651 LSKDANGN

-2719 AQLASGVNPAAEL
+2719 AQLASGVNPTAEL

-2908 RQIGVQRTNL
+2908 RQIGVQQANL

-3004 FLGRWGGTLGND
+3004 FLGKWGGTLGND

-3082 CMLTMAYVNEINTYS
+3082 CMLTMAYVNEINTYNT
-3097 SNRNQVNDAV
+3097 NRNQVNDAV
-3107 SAIGAQGATLKGLY
+3107 SAIGAQGSTLKGLY

-3208 SGEYTAGGTTAS
+3208 NGEYTAGGTTAS

-3268 QIGVGNED
+3268 QIGTGTED

-3327 MGETGVVS
+3327 MGESGVVS

-3422 EAWTTSFLQKSSEQ
+3422 EAWTQSFLQKSSEQ
-3436 ADELTMKEMYD
+3436 ADELTMKEMYN
-3447 SIAGMVTSMQ
+3447 SISGLVTSMQ
-3457 ENLPAGVSMNVN
+3457 ENLPSGVSMNVN

-3590 DEVQTLGT
+3590 DEVQALGT

-3645 RLAKNKMNS
+3645 RLAKNKMS
-3654 DFEKVFNPKV
+3654 ADFEKVFNPKV
-3664 QHNYEAERGLFDPS
+3664 QHNYEAERGLFDPT

-3777 EAVKGAGSA
+3777 EAVKGVVDFA
-3786 VLSAA
+3786 SAA
-3791 KASLKATTDFNGAKK
+3791 GQTVVNMAKSGSREFIQASIDMATYNYSGAAKNFQTSARNANSELVKGEKAMSRA
-3806 DLKEAG
+3806 
-3812 KQGER
+3812 GER

-3827 GAVDFVMFASETF
+3827 GAVDFVMFAAETV

-3847 FTLGMGNETMNG
+3847 LTLGMGNETMNG
-3859 KFAEGNYELA
+3859 TFSEGNYELA

-3916 LSFTPL
+3916 LSFTPF
-3922 APIGVGL
+3922 APVGVGL
-3929 MAVSALGTAGWKT
+3929 MAVSAVGTAGWKT

-3972 GVVGVNLSYSYANGF
+3972 GIVGVNLSYSYANGF

-3994 TDNKTQLGGSV
+3994 TPNDVQVGGSI

-4016 GASVGLKVG
+4016 GASVGLKMG

-4044 MNNIGR
+4044 VNNIGR
-4050 ENQSQGLSATIRG
+4050 DNQSSGVSANIRG
-4063 QYNEKKGLN
+4063 QYNEKQGLS

-4118 YGVNKNLFG
+4118 YGFNKNLFG
-4127 NIFNKVNNPEHSAAN
+4127 SLFDKPTNPEHSAAN
-4142 RNLLDDIVNAA
+4142 RNLLDDIVNGV

-4160 GRGAKSAWDG
+4160 GRGAQSVWDG
-4170 LFGRGPIP
+4170 LSGAVGGINGENLSNGWNAIKKALFGGDGGATVKPGPRPGTYVDEDGTVLVRDPKTGNLTPEWLVPNLQNTWSSKEIFDMFEP
-4178 MMLIG
+4178 IHQDAVGNVLTGKTLKSLIEKIQNQQVIIDELQG
-4183 RGAMNANSD
+4183 DEDLHKHANTPKGGDKAHEIANAEAFVQENLTKAKAIIQEKGWNRLSANDINNLGEAMGNVIHVLTDATS
-4192 PIAQRY
+4192 PSHQ
-4198 GIDGPDNKSVFSTLS
+4198 GFQEFDNHS
-4213 DWFNTSV
+4213 W
-4220 LGNKPESFDQA
+4220 NKYFKA
-4231 LALMRSGSAD
+4231 L
-4241 ARKAA
+4241 
-4246 GEYLNANVS
+4246 EHVS
-4255 KITVAQQAEMD
+4255 K
-4266 IFLHNAGVVN
+4266 
-4276 LTEKQYTNNM
+4276 
-4286 KILYADTMKQF
+4286 
-4297 KDQYFDQ
+4297 
-4304 VISGESSFKMTAFE
+4304 E
-4318 REVLRTKFGGL
+4318 RFYP
-4329 VDNISIFNAPGWTSE
+4329 IE
-4344 GRAFVPMGSES
+4344 GS
-4355 IIGDISMNTAGY
+4355 
-4367 EEYQIALS
+4367 
-4375 KFEDQGGSFDSKGI
+4375 
-4389 IKNMFLERATR
+4389 LERAKLEGSVKWVFDIVTGNTKTP
-4400 LAHEAFH
+4400 EKFF
-4407 LYQNQESNIVFSAMR
+4407 NSESG
-4422 YLSDNA
+4422 Y
-4428 MAFLNSPFDSE
+4428 
-4439 LRSKILYK
+4439 
-4447 GNLSGEARSTY
+4447 
-4458 SNLNLMNDPNRMIVN
+4458 LNLP
-4473 GQYVYREQLAQSFMI
+4473 
-4488 SFGETFNKYSGGY
+4488 NKYYNPNLPTDAQLRRNIPFNVSPYLL

>member
-1 MLNTDPSRSSQSTKS
+1 
-16 VSLFNSFRK
+16 
-25 KLFFPK
+25 
-31 NSFLEID
+31 
-38 LNVCEEFLQKE
+38 
-49 ETPKSDSNF
+49 
-58 FSQTFR
+58 
-64 KWNGGSSHTLFLRPE
+64 
-79 PSVRKL
+79 
-85 KRQTTEVERFVR
+85 
-97 MDLSAKQRPSV
+97 
-108 WGTMTL
+108 
-114 WDGLELLRGGIR
+114 
-126 VASDVSKEGL
+126 
-136 RLTSRRWTK
+136 
-145 TVALPMIFVFLF
+145 
-157 EFVFLPVFESGSL
+157 
-170 FADPFDQ
+170 
-177 NFENKNKAKGRL
+177 
-189 ESYYNAA
+189 
-196 EKTSDALEWQ
+196 
-206 SIVES
+206 
-211 GKRILKA
+211 
-218 QWEANASLEIE
+218 
-229 KELKNFSGTS
+229 
-239 SAKEERRIQLENQKQ
+239 
-254 TIAVEWESDLS
+254 
-265 EEILEKRGSWKANF
+265 
-279 NKQNFE
+279 
-285 SYFTV
+285 
-290 DKKKEIRDALENLV
+290 
-304 KAADAAKNAATGDG
+304 
-318 TVRLAAWDNAI
+318 
-329 NAGIAGVRAL
+329 
-339 WENNI
+339 
-344 TSIKNGVLISSTAT
+344 
-358 ALTGVEKIEFE
+358 
-369 KKLGEIESYY
+369 
-379 KNYFRLE
+379 
-386 ENGMKLPA
+386 
-394 RQGLIQSLNRDM
+394 
-406 DIAIAQEE
+406 
-414 DPTQLTELLIER
+414 
-426 TKQQLD
+426 
-432 PATGQLLNS
+432 
-441 LDDLGTI
+441 
-448 PTSYDDVS
+448 
-456 GSNAQEKILQALQ
+456 
-469 DGQALW
+469 
-475 DQAIE
+475 
-480 RLVVKKLE
+480 
-488 YDRVAED
+488 
-495 KRVRNED
+495 
-502 KWSKAYYV
+502 
-510 LLDAKAKWNEE
+510 
-521 INKQIEEG
+521 
-529 LKKWDES
+529 
-536 EVRLKEN
+536 
-543 KQKALQELNQYLS
+543 
-556 ISQEQYVSHLNGLQG
+556 
-571 TILSSAD
+571 
-578 TIGSIVSNIAW
+578 
-589 YQDQIDKENRKSSP
+589 
-603 NSGLINTYQQEINKW
+603 
-618 TALRT
+618 
-623 QFRQYVAS
+623 
-631 VQNKIHDED
+631 
-640 ILGNNGGSG
+640 
-649 VLDDNGNS
+649 

-699 VTNMPALQTELEAAK
+699 VADMPALQTELNAAK
-714 TVYETQQS
+714 TAYETQQS

-747 SSSGSGSSTPP
+747 STSGGTGSSTPP

-801 ILVLNSSPEFLGDI
+801 ILVMNSSPEFLGEI

-863 QANAKRTEDFFG
+863 QGNAKRTEDFFG

-897 VSNPNQTLVQK
+897 VSSPGQTLVQK
-908 VNLLLNPANLVLVS
+908 VNSLLNPANLVLVS

-935 LQGLVDALSK
+935 LQGLVDSLST
-945 TVIDNENGNVEKQK
+945 TVTDNENGNVQKQK
-959 LPYAVEKFSSSL
+959 LPFAVEKFSSSL

-979 ELLSQFD
+979 ELLTQFD
-986 NTDKGNLSEFTT
+986 DTDKGNLSEFTT

-1009 FTTNYNLNS
+1009 FTTTYNLNS

-1024 DFNVWNSALS
+1024 DFNVWNTALS

-1049 AKTDFSS
+1049 AKTDFSG
-1056 ALAAYKAYATSHVGS
+1056 ALATYKAYATSHVGS

-1083 VTAAFGTYQEK
+1083 VTAAFGKYQEK

-1132 DLATRKTL
+1132 DLATRKNL

-1168 LTGTDSKFTSVAG
+1168 MTGTDSKFTSVAG

-1232 LDEDAGIEELQDSV
+1232 LDEDAGIEELQDTV
-1246 SGVEE
+1246 NGVEE

-1277 DSSTRKFDPIYL
+1277 DSSMRKFDPIYL

-1302 TGSSDQ
+1302 TGSSDE

-1326 QTLTGIFTNN
+1326 QSLTGIFADD
-1336 SEYSKFQ
+1336 SEYAKFQ
-1343 IDLNRMKDRSAATL
+1343 IDLNRMKDRSQATL

-1367 NEADRISLRMSEDE
+1367 NEADRISLRMSEGE

-1387 SEYFSFGSTFL
+1387 SEYFSFGSTFI
-1398 FGNAVIQGTSAWLNL
+1398 FGNAVMQGTSAWLNL

-1423 VKSGAI
+1423 VKTGAI

-1443 EANGLFQELTEAAG
+1443 EANGLFQELTAAAG
-1457 IGSYSSVD
+1457 IGNYSSVD

-1498 MSDPQTQLSQLI
+1498 MSDPQAQLTKLI

-1540 AKLLFQTLDGNIQAP
+1540 AKALFQTLDGNIQTP

-1607 DADGNS
+1607 DIDGNS

-1619 DQDGDA
+1619 DQEGDA
-1625 VGSANWTPTYV
+1625 VGSANWTPTYKDV
-1636 DANGKLPWQTGYD
+1636 NGKLPWQTGYD
-1649 SAHLKISIAWTPT
+1649 SGHLKISIVWTPS
-1662 YRDANGKI
+1662 YRDATGKV
-1670 PGESGYN
+1670 PGQSGYN

-1684 GYTKPFENLNTDN
+1684 GYTKPLENLDTDD
-1697 LKTMRDSLKTALTE
+1697 LKTMRDSLKTALAD
-1711 WNGVK
+1711 WNDVK
-1716 SDAQAKLNV
+1716 TDAQAKLNV

-1738 LHPTDFAE
+1738 LHPTDFAD

-1761 DGLALTGTHSDT
+1761 DGLALTGAHSET

-1814 AVQFTFPPVVPPEPL
+1814 ATQFTFPPVDPPDPL
-1829 ELSLTSALRYD
+1829 ELPLTSALRYD
-1840 ITNSNPGNYYT
+1840 ILSSNPGNYYT
-1851 VSSSQRNIVQQIT
+1851 VASSQRNIVQQIT
-1864 LLEYSKYKEIGSFS
+1864 LLEYSKYKEIGPFS

-1898 LQVSAQTFAQ
+1898 LQASAQVFAQ
-1908 NANAWASSVQ
+1908 NANAWASSLQ
-1918 NKNVPLNGLADRLDS
+1918 NKNVPLNGLANRLDS

-1950 GQSDLIQVVANLR
+1950 GQNDLVQVVANMR

-2025 TEISQLADQL
+2025 VEISQLADQL

-2044 YSNLGMVQS
+2044 YSNLSMVQS

-2064 PLDQAKFETQF
+2064 PMDQAKFETQF

-2090 YRDKLSA
+2090 YRDKLTA
-2097 AQAFFSPQTQEKIDQ
+2097 AEAFFTPQTQEKIDQ

-2150 FSVLGANQGVVEIDS
+2150 FNVLGANQGIVEIDS

-2186 FDDMASIQRQGLVS
+2186 FDDMASIQRQGLIS
-2200 DLETYLKDY
+2200 DLDTYLKDY

-2217 KTFSLVNQ
+2217 RTFSLVNQ
-2225 YSLIKNGIAQGNVYP
+2225 YSSIKNGIAQGNVYP
-2240 DRELPPELKDFT
+2240 DRELPQELKDFT

-2257 EYYLSNTKEEIT
+2257 EYYLSNTKEEVT

-2284 DPSSADS
+2284 DPKSADS

-2312 GTLVLDPQRQAQI
+2312 GALVLDPQRQAQI

-2358 YYAEKELRISQNAD
+2358 YYAEKELRITQNAD
-2372 SSVPADQ
+2372 PNVPADQ

-2393 DWLVEAKFDPS
+2393 TWLVEAKFDPS
-2404 TQTAVT
+2404 TQTAIT

-2431 AEDLQKNPELAAF
+2431 AQDLQKNPQLAAL
-2444 YGEGGKGYFSEM
+2444 YGTGGKGYFSEM
-2456 DAFFTNQGKT
+2456 DAYFTNQGKT
-2466 VLTTEEKDRFK
+2466 VLTTEEKDRFR

-2484 DAWGLWQ
+2484 DSWGLWQ
-2491 YDPSSLVQRE
+2491 YDPSSLIQRQ

-2526 LKTELAKANRNIQK
+2526 LKVELAKANQNIRK

-2567 VATDVTT
+2567 VAGDVLT
-2574 NEALAIQGRLREL
+2574 NENLAIQGRLREL

-2637 AKVMSSAYTLSDNV
+2637 AKVMSSSYVLSDNV
-2651 LTKDANGN
+2651 LQKDANGH
-2659 YSFDGDFT
+2659 YTFDGDFT

-2688 QYAGTI
+2688 QYAGAI
-2694 TSQSGLIATLKNTIE
+2694 NSQSGLISTLKNTIE

-2719 AQLASGVNPAAEL
+2719 AKLASGVNPAAEL
-2732 NAATTAFNAANAKIE
+2732 TAATAAFDAANAKIE
-2747 GATGLKKQFEDAQAL
+2747 GATGLKKQYEDAQAL

-2813 AENNNAPNAENN
+2813 AENNNAPDAEND

-2863 ASQIGVGDLTT
+2863 ASQIGVNDLSN

-2918 EGQLDRLYGIAPPNN
+2918 EGQLDRLYGIAPP
-2933 KQSVG
+2933 
-2938 MMDSLEGS
+2938 
-2946 LDFGGSRYLKTEQ
+2946 
-2959 WTRDRD
+2959 
-2965 RIAEGIISGRIG
+2965 
-2977 TMDVMTAYQWDYGQG
+2977 
-2992 ITPDMQPYNLNS
+2992 
-3004 FLGRWGGTLGND
+3004 
-3016 SYQSLPQR
+3016 
-3024 ANAHMNSILFPAP
+3024 
-3037 ETRGYRYGSGSSAA
+3037 
-3051 TYDQAYGQA
+3051 
-3060 LVNQTMVQ
+3060 
-3068 VFFLNQLDLVCMGF
+3068 
-3082 CMLTMAYVNEINTYS
+3082 
-3097 SNRNQVNDAV
+3097 
-3107 SAIGAQGATLKGLY
+3107 
-3121 SQLQELTDVDDTNQL
+3121 
-3136 LSVLGRPEFGLNSQD
+3136 
-3151 LAMIQKTNPGSNS
+3151 
-3164 LKDIVWKTSPTAT
+3164 
-3177 NPLSFND
+3177 
-3184 LVGSDGLRLA
+3184 
-3194 QQKAIHD
+3194 
-3201 QYGNYVR
+3201 
-3208 SGEYTAGGTTAS
+3208 
-3220 AEKTDQYGRQT
+3220 
-3231 ALMVGADEFLDAMGV
+3231 
-3246 LAEAQYQ
+3246 
-3253 VARDAYYS
+3253 
-3261 KAENYTK
+3261 
-3268 QIGVGNED
+3268 
-3276 KIAVKVDAKVVLQ
+3276 
-3289 EREKFASDLLKK
+3289 
-3301 ITRTTNGETI
+3301 
-3311 AYNVETNIY
+3311 
-3320 RTVLNDY
+3320 
-3327 MGETGVVS
+3327 
-3335 QIFNAE
+3335 
-3341 LQQRGAEQKQQW
+3341 KQQ
-3353 NLKEQEFYDLKSDWI
+3353 
-3368 QNVSYLKQTG
+3368 
-3378 TKRWE
+3378 
-3383 NMVQEFQGKWKDWRA
+3383 
-3398 DFKAEHEANQKIYL
+3398 
-3412 DRIESTLEKK
+3412 
-3422 EAWTTSFLQKSSEQ
+3422 
-3436 ADELTMKEMYD
+3436 
-3447 SIAGMVTSMQ
+3447 
-3457 ENLPAGVSMNVN
+3457 
-3469 VNDILSSILSKKP
+3469 
-3482 GSISASLIDRA
+3482 
-3493 SSIDTNFFLNEVKK
+3493 
-3507 YNFNDSGLKEQF
+3507 
-3519 KGMLNE
+3519 
-3525 TNKLSQNL
+3525 
-3533 IILQTLE
+3533 
-3540 SLRSLPE
+3540 
-3547 AFAKTIQQQNGAVE
+3547 
-3561 EQLNQT
+3561 
-3567 MAYGGFARVGATY
+3567 
-3580 IRTIKTASGG
+3580 
-3590 DEVQTLGT
+3590 
-3598 YQYYN
+3598 
-3603 YNPPTVFPEVKDSN
+3603 TVV
-3617 GKSWDLGKPELLI
+3617 
-3630 DREKVPSASDLTVMV
+3630 
-3645 RLAKNKMNS
+3645 
-3654 DFEKVFNPKV
+3654 
-3664 QHNYEAERGLFDPS
+3664 YEW
-3678 EVQASFN
+3678 
-3685 DYLEGVRN
+3685 
-3693 GETVSC
+3693 C
-3699 LGKSAE
+3699 
-3705 QCAQSA
+3705 
-3711 MNSGFLVGEV
+3711 
-3721 AEGSFGEAQFNQ
+3721 
-3733 FYVILKT
+3733 
-3740 KKEMDKRKG
+3740 
-3749 KMDAARHRKSGGM
+3749 
-3762 GRFYNQ
+3762 
-3768 LGAIGEGLG
+3768 
-3777 EAVKGAGSA
+3777 
-3786 VLSAA
+3786 
-3791 KASLKATTDFNGAKK
+3791 
-3806 DLKEAG
+3806 
-3812 KQGER
+3812 
-3817 ALQGALYATS
+3817 
-3827 GAVDFVMFASETF
+3827 
-3840 AEPFVTV
+3840 
-3847 FTLGMGNETMNG
+3847 
-3859 KFAEGNYELA
+3859 
-3869 KFRDTNRAQK
+3869 
-3879 HLNELGMR
+3879 
-3887 TGAEMYANDA
+3887 
-3897 ALDKVVTTTLAVT
+3897 
-3910 GIVGAI
+3910 
-3916 LSFTPL
+3916 
-3922 APIGVGL
+3922 
-3929 MAVSALGTAGWKT
+3929 
-3942 FRGAYEGGSAGMLAG
+3942 
-3957 AVSGI
+3957 
-3962 ANSAL
+3962 
-3967 DATTN
+3967 
-3972 GVVGVNLSYSYANGF
+3972 
-3987 GAGVNIG
+3987 
-3994 TDNKTQLGGSV
+3994 
-4005 GLNYNAKSGAW
+4005 
-4016 GASVGLKVG
+4016 
-4025 LGQTD
+4025 
-4030 NQGNYSNWVDAGVH
+4030 
-4044 MNNIGR
+4044 
-4050 ENQSQGLSATIRG
+4050 
-4063 QYNEKKGLN
+4063 
-4072 GSLGLSYDTQSGYG
+4072 
-4086 ATVGLTSGLGPLLS
+4086 
-4100 VTPSW
+4100 
-4105 TVSEYG
+4105 
-4111 GLSSDVQ
+4111 
-4118 YGVNKNLFG
+4118 
-4127 NIFNKVNNPEHSAAN
+4127 
-4142 RNLLDDIVNAA
+4142 
-4153 GGLVSGI
+4153 
-4160 GRGAKSAWDG
+4160 
-4170 LFGRGPIP
+4170 
-4178 MMLIG
+4178 
-4183 RGAMNANSD
+4183 
-4192 PIAQRY
+4192 
-4198 GIDGPDNKSVFSTLS
+4198 
-4213 DWFNTSV
+4213 
-4220 LGNKPESFDQA
+4220 
-4231 LALMRSGSAD
+4231 
-4241 ARKAA
+4241 
-4246 GEYLNANVS
+4246 
-4255 KITVAQQAEMD
+4255 
-4266 IFLHNAGVVN
+4266 
-4276 LTEKQYTNNM
+4276 
-4286 KILYADTMKQF
+4286 
-4297 KDQYFDQ
+4297 
-4304 VISGESSFKMTAFE
+4304 
-4318 REVLRTKFGGL
+4318 
-4329 VDNISIFNAPGWTSE
+4329 
-4344 GRAFVPMGSES
+4344 
-4355 IIGDISMNTAGY
+4355 
-4367 EEYQIALS
+4367 
-4375 KFEDQGGSFDSKGI
+4375 
-4389 IKNMFLERATR
+4389 
-4400 LAHEAFH
+4400 
-4407 LYQNQESNIVFSAMR
+4407 
-4422 YLSDNA
+4422 
-4428 MAFLNSPFDSE
+4428 
-4439 LRSKILYK
+4439 
-4447 GNLSGEARSTY
+4447 
-4458 SNLNLMNDPNRMIVN
+4458 
-4473 GQYVYREQLAQSFMI
+4473 
-4488 SFGETFNKYSGGY
+4488 